1 MLRELI
7 LSDFKRH
14 NFKTITILNLLLI
27 FAVQPIPGLKYMTVF
42 RLTQHYMRKNRFLF
56 YFFFLWLRRL
66 KVKYGLDISYRTNI
80 GKGIYIGH
88 FGGIVVHGDVEIGD
102 YCNLSQGITLGVSNY
117 GEKSGAPII
126 GHHVFLGPSSC
137 VFGNVIVGNHVTIG
151 ANAVVTEDVPDN
163 STVLSPKSTTINKDL
178 SAYFIHNLENE

>member
-14 NFKTITILNLLLI
+14 NFRSISLRNLLTI
-27 FAVQPIPGLKYMTVF
+27 FVIQPIPGLKYMTIF
-42 RLTQHYMRKNRFLF
+42 RLTQYYRRTNRLLF

-66 KVKYGLDISYRTNI
+66 KVKYGLDISYRTKM

-88 FGGIVVHGDVEIGD
+88 FGGVVVHGDVEIGD
-102 YCNLSQGITLGVSNY
+102 NCNLSQGITLGLSNY
-117 GEKSGAPII
+117 GEKKGVPKI
-126 GHHVFLGPSSC
+126 GHHVFLGPGSC
-137 VFGNVIVGNHVTIG
+137 IFGNIIVGNHVTIG

-163 STVLSPKSTTINKDL
+163 STVLSPKSIQIDKDL
-178 SAYFIHNLENE
+178 SAYFVHNLDN